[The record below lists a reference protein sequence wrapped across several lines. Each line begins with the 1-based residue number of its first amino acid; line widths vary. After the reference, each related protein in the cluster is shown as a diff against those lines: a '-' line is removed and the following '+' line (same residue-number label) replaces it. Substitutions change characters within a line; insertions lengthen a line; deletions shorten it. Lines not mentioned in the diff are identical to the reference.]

1 MKINKEETMIILIC
15 ILASF
20 ITTLTM
26 MIWHLRKINK
36 LLTVLYTEYSNL
48 TLSLKEE
55 IEQ

>member
-1 MKINKEETMIILIC
+1 MIILIC
-15 ILASF
+15 VLVSF

-48 TLSLKEE
+48 TLSLKEAVE
-55 IEQ
+55 E

>member
-1 MKINKEETMIILIC
+1 MIVLIC
-15 ILASF
+15 VLVSF
-20 ITTLTM
+20 LTSLTM

-36 LLTVLYTEYSNL
+36 ILTVLYTEYSNL

>member
-1 MKINKEETMIILIC
+1 MIVLFC

>member
-1 MKINKEETMIILIC
+1 MIILIC
-15 ILASF
+15 VLVSF

>member
-1 MKINKEETMIILIC
+1 MIILIC
-15 ILASF
+15 VLVSF

-48 TLSLKEE
+48 TLSLKEA
-55 IEQ
+55 IEE